1 MLTTQIDSFI
11 IDLRDLI
18 KAIKSEVKK
27 EESVF
32 IVIHHTVSELQM
44 TPLVKRSNF
53 ATPLRCADGW
63 ERMS

>member
-32 IVIHHTVSELQM
+32 IVIHHTKKYSF
-44 TPLVKRSNF
+44 RASNDSACKEKQF
-53 ATPLRCADGW
+53 CNPIKMR
-63 ERMS
+63 